1 MSTIEHS
8 VDVAVPVR
16 TAYNQWTQF
25 ESFHEFMEGVES
37 VKQIDDTRLAWSVQ
51 VAGVH
56 REFEA
61 EITEQ
66 RPDERVAWRSLEEPR
81 QAGLVTF
88 ERLDDDSTRVNLRM
102 DFDPEGFV
110 ETVGD
115 KLQLVRMRVHGDL
128 ERFKAFIEARGHET
142 GGWRGEVPIPGGGG
156 GWTEDEGAAR
166 TAPDGDVLR
175 GTGTGTPDPTGIPT
189 STGTT
194 GTGVPTRTS
203 TPDVGAAGAVPVLDE
218 PVPEEPVPG
227 PRTRADEPAPPRQVG
242 GEYPPE
248 TPLPAPG
255 TGPVSPLGTPRWDDE
270 PPLTPE
276 RRA

>member
-25 ESFHEFMEGVES
+25 ESFPEFMEGVES

-56 REFEA
+56 RDFEA

-81 QAGLVTF
+81 QGGVVTF
-88 ERLDDDSTRVNLRM
+88 QPLDADSTRVMLQM
-102 DFDPEGFV
+102 EYDPEGFI

-128 ERFKAFIEARGHET
+128 ERFKQFVESRGHET
-142 GGWRGEVPIPGGGG
+142 GGWRGEVPSPDADS
-156 GWTEDEGAAR
+156 TGAVR
-166 TAPDGDVLR
+166 TAPDGDVLH
-175 GTGTGTPDPTGIPT
+175 GTGT
-189 STGTT
+189 TT
-194 GTGVPTRTS
+194 GTGV
-203 TPDVGAAGAVPVLDE
+203 TPPPAMPAGPGTATGTGTAYAAGDPMPPQPVQRD
-218 PVPEEPVPG
+218 
-227 PRTRADEPAPPRQVG
+227 
-242 GEYPPE
+242 YPPQ

-255 TGPVSPLGTPRWDDE
+255 SGPVSPEGTPRWDDE
-270 PPLTPE
+270 PPLSPDRPE
-276 RRA
+276 RLA

>member
-25 ESFHEFMEGVES
+25 ESFPEFMEGVES

-66 RPDERVAWRSLEEPR
+66 RPDEVVAWRSMDEPR
-81 QAGLVTF
+81 QGGVVTF
-88 ERLDDDSTRVNLRM
+88 QPLDAESTRVMLRM
-102 DFDPEGFV
+102 DFEPEGVV

-128 ERFKAFIEARGHET
+128 ERFKQFIESRGRET
-142 GGWRGEVPIPGGGG
+142 GGWRGEVPSPIGG
-156 GWTEDEGAAR
+156 DSAAAAR
-166 TAPDGDVLR
+166 TAPDADVM
-175 GTGTGTPDPTGIPT
+175 P

-194 GTGVPTRTS
+194 AGPGVTPAAGTATGADPVAGTGTMAGT
-203 TPDVGAAGAVPVLDE
+203 GAAYGEPMPPQPVQRD
-218 PVPEEPVPG
+218 
-227 PRTRADEPAPPRQVG
+227 
-242 GEYPPE
+242 YPPE

-255 TGPVSPLGTPRWDDE
+255 TGPVSPQGTPRWDEE
-270 PPLTPE
+270 PPLAPE
-276 RRA
+276 RPERLG

>member
-25 ESFHEFMEGVES
+25 ESFPEFMEGVES
-37 VKQIDDTRLAWSVQ
+37 VKQIDDTRLHWNVQ

-66 RPDERVAWRSLEEPR
+66 RPDERLAWRSLEEPR

-88 ERLDDDSTRVNLRM
+88 ERLDEDSTRVNLTM
-102 DFDPEGFV
+102 DFEPEGLV
-110 ETVGD
+110 ETLGD
-115 KLQLVRMRVHGDL
+115 KLQIVRMRVHGDL

-142 GGWRGEVPIPGGGG
+142 GGWRGEVPTTGGGG
-156 GWTEDEGAAR
+156 DWTGDEGAAR
-166 TAPDGDVLR
+166 TAPDADVLR
-175 GTGTGTPDPTGIPT
+175 GTGTGATGTGIPT
-189 STGTT
+189 SAGTT
-194 GTGVPTRTS
+194 GTDVPSPTTTS
-203 TPDVGAAGAVPVLDE
+203 DVGVAGAVPVLDE
-218 PVPEEPVPG
+218 PAPG
-227 PRTRADEPAPPRQVG
+227 PRPLTDEPEPAHHVG
-242 GEYPPE
+242 GEYPPD

-255 TGPVSPLGTPRWDDE
+255 SGPVSPLGTPRYDDE

>member
-25 ESFHEFMEGVES
+25 ESFPEFMEGVES

-81 QAGLVTF
+81 QAGVVTF
-88 ERLDDDSTRVNLRM
+88 HRITDDTTRVMLQM
-102 DFDPEGFV
+102 EFDPEGIV
-110 ETVGD
+110 EQVGD

-128 ERFKAFIEARGHET
+128 ERFKMFIESKGHET
-142 GGWRGEVPIPGGGG
+142 GGWRGEVPTPL
-156 GWTEDEGAAR
+156 DDDHSAAAR
-166 TAPDGDVLR
+166 TAPGGDVLH
-175 GTGTGTPDPTGIPT
+175 GTGTAAPAPREP
-189 STGTT
+189 
-194 GTGVPTRTS
+194 
-203 TPDVGAAGAVPVLDE
+203 VGAGYGE
-218 PVPEEPVPG
+218 PVPPQPVG
-227 PRTRADEPAPPRQVG
+227 R
-242 GEYPPE
+242 EYPPE
-248 TPLPAPG
+248 PSLPAPG
-255 TGPVSPLGTPRWDDE
+255 SGPVSPQGTPRWDDE
-270 PPLTPE
+270 PPLAPE
-276 RRA
+276 RPERLG

>member
-25 ESFHEFMEGVES
+25 ESFPEFMEGVES
-37 VKQIDDTRLAWSVQ
+37 VKQLDDTRLAWSVQ

-81 QAGLVTF
+81 QGGVVTF
-88 ERLDDDSTRVNLRM
+88 HRITDDTTRVMLQM
-102 DFDPEGFV
+102 EFDPEGIV

-128 ERFKAFIEARGHET
+128 ERFKKFIESKGYET
-142 GGWRGEVPIPGGGG
+142 GGWRGEVPSPLDSDHGA
-156 GWTEDEGAAR
+156 AAR
-166 TAPDGDVLR
+166 TAPDGDVL
-175 GTGTGTPDPTGIPT
+175 TGTGTT
-189 STGTT
+189 SGVPVGAPPETTT
-194 GTGVPTRTS
+194 GAGQAY
-203 TPDVGAAGAVPVLDE
+203 AAGDPMPPQPV
-218 PVPEEPVPG
+218 
-227 PRTRADEPAPPRQVG
+227 RR
-242 GEYPPE
+242 EYPPE

-255 TGPVSPLGTPRWDDE
+255 SGPVSPQGTPRWDDE

-276 RRA
+276 RLA

>member
-25 ESFHEFMEGVES
+25 ESFPDFMEGVES
-37 VKQIDDTRLAWSVQ
+37 VKQLDDTRLAWSVQ

-66 RPDERVAWRSLEEPR
+66 RPDERLAWRSLEEPR
-81 QAGLVTF
+81 QAGVVTF
-88 ERLDDDSTRVNLRM
+88 HRVTDDTTRVMLQM
-102 DFDPEGFV
+102 EFDPEGMV

-128 ERFKAFIEARGHET
+128 ERFKKYIESKGYED
-142 GGWRGEVPIPGGGG
+142 GGWRGEVPTPLDSDYGA
-156 GWTEDEGAAR
+156 AAR
-166 TAPDGDVLR
+166 TAPDADVMA
-175 GTGTGTPDPTGIPT
+175 GTGTTAGPGVMRGT
-189 STGTT
+189 
-194 GTGVPTRTS
+194 
-203 TPDVGAAGAVPVLDE
+203 AAGATAT
-218 PVPEEPVPG
+218 G
-227 PRTRADEPAPPRQVG
+227 PDPAYSAGDPIPPQRVG
-242 GEYPPE
+242 REYPPE
-248 TPLPAPG
+248 TALPAPG
-255 TGPVSPLGTPRWDDE
+255 SGPVSPKGTPRWDDE

-276 RRA
+276 RLA

>member
-25 ESFHEFMEGVES
+25 ESFPEFMEGVES
-37 VKQIDDTRLAWSVQ
+37 VKQLDDTRLAWSVQ

-81 QAGLVTF
+81 QGGVVTF
-88 ERLDDDSTRVNLRM
+88 HRITDDTTRVMLQM
-102 DFDPEGFV
+102 EFDPEGIV

-128 ERFKAFIEARGHET
+128 ERFKKFIESKGHET
-142 GGWRGEVPIPGGGG
+142 GGWRGEVPAPLDG
-156 GWTEDEGAAR
+156 DHSAAAR
-166 TAPDGDVLR
+166 TAPDGDVL
-175 GTGTGTPDPTGIPT
+175 TGTGTT
-189 STGTT
+189 SGP
-194 GTGVPTRTS
+194 GVPAA
-203 TPDVGAAGAVPVLDE
+203 TPAGTVPETAPGSGPAYAAGDPMPPQPV
-218 PVPEEPVPG
+218 
-227 PRTRADEPAPPRQVG
+227 RR
-242 GEYPPE
+242 EYPPE

-255 TGPVSPLGTPRWDDE
+255 SGPVSPQGTPRWDDE

-276 RRA
+276 RLA

>member
-25 ESFHEFMEGVES
+25 ESFPEFMEGVES
-37 VKQIDDTRLAWSVQ
+37 VKQLDDTRLAWSVQ

-81 QAGLVTF
+81 QAGVVTF
-88 ERLDDDSTRVNLRM
+88 HRLTDDTTRVMLQM
-102 DFDPEGFV
+102 EFDPEGVV

-115 KLQLVRMRVHGDL
+115 MLQLVRMRVHGDL
-128 ERFKAFIEARGHET
+128 ERFKEFIESKGFET
-142 GGWRGEVPIPGGGG
+142 GGWRGEVPTPLDSDHGA
-156 GWTEDEGAAR
+156 AAR
-166 TAPDGDVLR
+166 TAPDGDVLM
-175 GTGTGTPDPTGIPT
+175 GPGTTSGPGVPVGTTPAGTPAGTPTGTVPDPRSGSGPAY
-189 STGTT
+189 
-194 GTGVPTRTS
+194 
-203 TPDVGAAGAVPVLDE
+203 AAGDPMPPQPV
-218 PVPEEPVPG
+218 
-227 PRTRADEPAPPRQVG
+227 RR
-242 GEYPPE
+242 EYPPE

-255 TGPVSPLGTPRWDDE
+255 SGPVSPKGTPRWDDE

-276 RRA
+276 RLA